1 LNYFLKIIRG
11 RAEQVIAVSFP
22 VSSQLDRRVQD
33 DGRSE
38 SPGGLVLLAV
48 EEPSIARMLARVIK
62 KAGMNVLWTGG
73 YAQSLDWLRNRPL
86 EATHLFVDC
95 PGLGDDVVEF
105 TRNAVALR
113 PNLQILLAGGR
124 DISELVETLSECA
137 SAVHVPKPYLPTEL
151 AWQLRS
157 PDRRHPE

>member
-1 LNYFLKIIRG
+1 MKWPNR
-11 RAEQVIAVSFP
+11 VIAVSFP
-22 VSSQLDRRVQD
+22 VSSQLDRRVRD
-33 DGRSE
+33 DDE
-38 SPGGLVLLAV
+38 SGSLGGLVLLAV
-48 EEPSIARMLARVIK
+48 EEPSIARMLARVFK
-62 KAGMNVLWTGG
+62 KAGMNVLWMGG
-73 YAQSLDWLRNRPL
+73 FAQSLDWLRSRPL

-113 PNLQILLAGGR
+113 PGLRILLAGGQ
-124 DISELVETLSECA
+124 DVSEVVEMLSECA

-157 PDRRHPE
+157 PHRRQPA